1 MVLGSCINPYVYV
14 CFLYFGDQLVLVML
28 MASWVSIYRKY
39 LPLQLSIPEDPSPE
53 DCLRR
58 STVQSVY
65 AEAILVIQKEP
76 IILNRLGCF
85 VLVLVPYADRLILR
99 KVPCLPLLLDC
110 KSIPYTIQCLW
121 RHRISC
127 FLVVQLTVQETARL
141 GIHFHSL
148 IAPCEGIFDL

>member
-14 CFLYFGDQLVLVML
+14 CFLYFSDQLVLVML
-28 MASWVSIYRKY
+28 MASWVRIYRKY

-85 VLVLVPYADRLILR
+85 VLVL
-99 KVPCLPLLLDC
+99 
-110 KSIPYTIQCLW
+110 IPYSRQAYSPQSPL
-121 RHRISC
+121 SS
-127 FLVVQLTVQETARL
+127 FALRL
-141 GIHFHSL
+141 
-148 IAPCEGIFDL
+148 